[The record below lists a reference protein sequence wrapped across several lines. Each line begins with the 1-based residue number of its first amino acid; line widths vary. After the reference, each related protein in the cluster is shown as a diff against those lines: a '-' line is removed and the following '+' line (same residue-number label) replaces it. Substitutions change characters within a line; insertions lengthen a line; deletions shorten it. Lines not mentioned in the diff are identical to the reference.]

1 MGLDV
6 CYGNRKLSD
15 TWVSNVDLAGML
27 GGVNENILKAG
38 IVIKLG
44 GHNLYPKSGLA
55 ICFQ

>member
-44 GHNLYPKSGLA
+44 GHNLYPK
-55 ICFQ
+55 